1 MEEIIITCLILLCL
15 VLFWINNATTGGRL
29 GWVHNWQ
36 TYSLI
41 IIMTILLTVGLTIEG
56 NKQKEEQL
64 NSEINLLKS
73 LNEDLNL
80 DYFTLRKE
88 HVYNKLQL
96 EKIQK
101 ELELLKLNK
110 NLTIENAFLNN
121 SLELNQK
128 LFLCYREL
136 DRHAIRY
143 YGD

>member
-1 MEEIIITCLILLCL
+1 METQIIASLILLCL
-15 VLFWINNATTGGRL
+15 ILFWINNATTGGGL
-29 GWVHNWQ
+29 DWVHNWQ

-41 IIMTILLTVGLTIEG
+41 IIMTMLLTAGVTIEG

-96 EKIQK
+96 EKTQK

-110 NLTIENAFLNN
+110 NLTIENAVLNKTI
-121 SLELNQK
+121 ELNHE
-128 LFLCYREL
+128 LFRCYLQFER
-136 DRHAIRY
+136 
-143 YGD
+143 